1 MSSFEPRWYREE
13 LHRSSLSPFAV
24 RFRETDLWIAVP
36 PRQNTP
42 ALRRCCEETAA
53 SLWQELHAYI
63 LKDPLFLHSLTPHTP
78 HFGAPPVALK
88 MAAAAAK
95 ADVGPMAAVAGAFA
109 EEVAQQLM
117 QKFKVQDII
126 VENGG
131 DIYLATTESRRI
143 AIWAGPSPLSGKLA
157 LELEPNQSPLSLCT
171 SSATVGPSLSLGQ
184 ADAVT
189 ISAKSGAVADA
200 YATAVGNQ
208 VRSAADIETSLA
220 YADAQED
227 ILGCVIVIGD
237 RIGAI
242 GEVRLSPL

>member
-42 ALRRCCEETAA
+42 ALRRYCEETAA

-95 ADVGPMAAVAGAFA
+95 AGVGPMAAVAGAFA
-109 EEVAQQLM
+109 EEVAQHLLK
-117 QKFKVQDII
+117 KFKIQDII

-131 DIYLATTESRRI
+131 DIYLATTHTRRI
-143 AIWAGPSPLSGKLA
+143 AIWAGASPLSGKLA
-157 LELEPNQSPLSLCT
+157 IELEPAQSPLSLCT
-171 SSATVGPSLSLGQ
+171 SSATVGPSLSLGK

-189 ISAKSGAVADA
+189 ILAKSGAVADA

-208 VRSAADIETSLA
+208 VRSAADIEPALA

-227 ILGCVIVIGD
+227 ILGCVIIIGD

>member
-1 MSSFEPRWYREE
+1 MSSFEPRWYREA
-13 LHRSSLSPFAV
+13 LHRSSLAPFAV
-24 RFRETDLWIAVP
+24 RFRETDLWVAVP
-36 PRQNTP
+36 PRQNTA
-42 ALRRCCEETAA
+42 ALRQYCEKTAA

-63 LKDPLFLHSLTPHTP
+63 LKDPVFLHSLLPHTP

-88 MAAAAAK
+88 MAAAADK
-95 ADVGPMAAVAGAFA
+95 AGVGPMAAVAGAFA
-109 EEVAQQLM
+109 EEAAQQVM

-131 DIYLATTESRRI
+131 DIYLAATQLRRI
-143 AIWAGPSPLSGKLA
+143 AIWAGASPLSGKLA
-157 LELEPNQSPLSLCT
+157 LELEPAQSPLSLCT
-171 SSATVGPSLSLGQ
+171 SSATVGPSLSLGK

-189 ISAKSGAVADA
+189 ILAKSGAVADA

-208 VRSAADIETSLA
+208 VRSAADIEPALA

-227 ILGCVIVIGD
+227 ILGCVIIIGD

>member
-13 LHRSSLSPFAV
+13 LHRSSLAPFAV

-36 PRQNTP
+36 PHQNTE
-42 ALRRCCEETAA
+42 ALRLYCETTAA
-53 SLWQELHAYI
+53 ALWQELHGYI
-63 LKDPLFLHSLTPHTP
+63 LKDPVFLHSLTPHTP

-88 MAAAAAK
+88 MAAAAAN
-95 ADVGPMAAVAGAFA
+95 AGVGPMAAVAGAFA
-109 EEVAQQLM
+109 EEIAQQLM
-117 QKFKVQDII
+117 QKFKIQDII

-131 DIYLATTESRRI
+131 DIYLAATEKRRI

-157 LELEPNQSPLSLCT
+157 LELEPSQAPLSLCT

-189 ISAKSGAVADA
+189 ILAQSGAVADA

-208 VRSAADIETSLA
+208 VRSAADIETALA

-242 GEVRLSPL
+242 GQVRLAPI

>member
-1 MSSFEPRWYREE
+1 MSSFEPRWYREA
-13 LHRSSLSPFAV
+13 LHRSSLAPFAV
-24 RFRETDLWIAVP
+24 RFRETDLWVAVP
-36 PRQNTP
+36 PRQNTA
-42 ALRRCCEETAA
+42 ALRQYCEKTAA

-63 LKDPLFLHSLTPHTP
+63 LKDPVFLHSLLPHTP

-88 MAAAAAK
+88 MAAAADK
-95 ADVGPMAAVAGAFA
+95 AGVGPMAAVAGAFA
-109 EEVAQQLM
+109 EEVAQQVM
-117 QKFKVQDII
+117 QKFKIQDII
-126 VENGG
+126 AENGG
-131 DIYLATTESRRI
+131 DIYLAATQLRRI
-143 AIWAGPSPLSGKLA
+143 AIWAGASPLSGKLA
-157 LELEPNQSPLSLCT
+157 LELEPAQSPLSLCT

-189 ISAKSGAVADA
+189 ILAKSGAVADA

-208 VRSAADIETSLA
+208 VRSAADIEPALA

>member
-1 MSSFEPRWYREE
+1 MNSFEPRWYREE
-13 LHRSSLSPFAV
+13 LHRSSLAPFAV
-24 RFRETDLWIAVP
+24 HFRETDLWIAVP
-36 PRQNTP
+36 PNQDAP
-42 ALRRCCEETAA
+42 ALRRFCEKTAA

-63 LKDPLFLHSLTPHTP
+63 LKDPVFLHSLTPHMP

-95 ADVGPMAAVAGAFA
+95 AGVGPMAAVAGAFA

-117 QKFKVQDII
+117 QQFKVQDII

-131 DIYLATTESRRI
+131 DIYLAATQPRRI

-189 ISAKSGAVADA
+189 ILAKSGAVADA

-208 VRSAADIETSLA
+208 VRSAADIEPALA

>member
-1 MSSFEPRWYREE
+1 MSSFEPRWYREA
-13 LHRSSLSPFAV
+13 LHRSSLAPFAV
-24 RFRETDLWIAVP
+24 RFRETDLWVAVP
-36 PRQNTP
+36 PRQNTA
-42 ALRRCCEETAA
+42 ALRQYCEKTAA

-63 LKDPLFLHSLTPHTP
+63 LKDPVFLHSLLPHTP

-88 MAAAAAK
+88 MAAAADK
-95 ADVGPMAAVAGAFA
+95 AGVGPMAAVAGAFA
-109 EEVAQQLM
+109 EEVAQQVM

-131 DIYLATTESRRI
+131 DIYLTATQLRRI
-143 AIWAGPSPLSGKLA
+143 AIWAGASPLSGKLA
-157 LELEPNQSPLSLCT
+157 LELEPAQSPLSLCT

-189 ISAKSGAVADA
+189 ILAQSGAVADA

-208 VRSAADIETSLA
+208 VRSAADIEPALA